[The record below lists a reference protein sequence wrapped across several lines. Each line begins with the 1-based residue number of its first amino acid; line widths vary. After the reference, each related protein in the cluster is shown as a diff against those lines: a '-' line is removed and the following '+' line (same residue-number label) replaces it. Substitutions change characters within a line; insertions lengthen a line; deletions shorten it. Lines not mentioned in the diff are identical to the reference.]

1 MTNED
6 ILNELLIE
14 AHDEGIFDE
23 VIAEVN
29 KTQVTHINNNNR
41 LEVFEKAIEHVRR
54 NKTV

>member
-14 AHDEGIFDE
+14 AHNEGIFDE

-41 LEVFEKAIEHVRR
+41 LEVFEKAISNVRR

>member
-14 AHDEGIFDE
+14 VHNEGIFSE

-29 KTQVTHINNNNR
+29 KTPITHINNNNR
-41 LEVFEKAIEHVRR
+41 LEVFEKAIEYVRR

>member
-14 AHDEGIFDE
+14 AHNEGIFDE
-23 VIAEVN
+23 VITEVN

-41 LEVFEKAIEHVRR
+41 LDVFEKAIANVRR

>member
-14 AHDEGIFDE
+14 VHNEGIFNE

-29 KTQVTHINNNNR
+29 KTPITHINNNNR
-41 LEVFEKAIEHVRR
+41 LEVFEKAIAHVRR